1 MIGSFVQWML
11 ELTSGMGYTGVFALM
26 AVESSFI
33 PFPSEIVVPPAAYLA
48 AQGEMNIV
56 VIVLAGILGSLVGA
70 TINYWIARS
79 LGRLV
84 VYELVE
90 HKMAKFLLLNKGKLE
105 KAEKHFVDYGGIS
118 TFLGRLL
125 PAIRQLISLPAGF
138 ARMNFAK
145 FLFFTGLGSGLW
157 VCVLAA
163 LGYYFGEN
171 EEVLMSNF
179 TWLSFGFVAL
189 AFLVLLVF
197 LFCRKR
203 WQLTK

>member
-1 MIGSFVQWML
+1 ML
-11 ELTSGMGYTGVFALM
+11 ELTSSMGYSGVFALM

-48 AQGEMNIV
+48 SQGEMNVFIV
-56 VIVLAGILGSLVGA
+56 VLMGLLGSLVGA
-70 TINYWIARS
+70 AINYWLARS
-79 LGRLV
+79 LGRII

-90 HKMAKFLLLNKGKLE
+90 HKFAKFFLLSKAKLE

-138 ARMNFAK
+138 ARMSFGK
-145 FLFFTGLGSGLW
+145 FMFFTGLGSGLW

-171 EEVLMSNF
+171 EEI
-179 TWLSFGFVAL
+179 LSQYYSEITLGTI
-189 AFLVLLVF
+189 AFVLLILVVVYF
-197 LFCRKR
+197 FRR
-203 WQLTK
+203 RR